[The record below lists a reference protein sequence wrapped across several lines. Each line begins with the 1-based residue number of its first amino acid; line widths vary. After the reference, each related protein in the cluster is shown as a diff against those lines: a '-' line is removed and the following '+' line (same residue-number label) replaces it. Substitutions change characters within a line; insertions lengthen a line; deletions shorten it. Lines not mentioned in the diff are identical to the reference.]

1 MAQGDEHVV
10 SILTERLELVPA
22 TPDLVRAA
30 LVDDAY
36 LGKCLPARIP
46 ETWPPEFYEPVGLE
60 YTLAQLEAGPEQAGW
75 WLHYFVQRSASL
87 KERVLIGT
95 GGYKG
100 PPTEDGTVEIGYTV
114 ASEYQRQGYATEA
127 SQGLVRHAFT
137 FPEVHRVVAETFT
150 DLAASI
156 GVLEKLGFRFFG
168 DGEEKG
174 VIWFELLREEYTPQ
188 GYRTLAG

>member
-1 MAQGDEHVV
+1 M

-36 LGKCLPARIP
+36 LGKCLAACIP
-46 ETWPPEFYEPVGLE
+46 ETWPPEFYEPMGLE

-87 KERVLIGT
+87 EERVLIGT

-174 VIWFELLREEYTPQ
+174 VIWFELLREEYNPH